1 MTSSRRQ
8 HRHRTTALIR
18 YEWIKLR
25 SLRSTWFIVGGLLVV
40 TGIAGIDGVHAAF
53 RANENAKADPV
64 YGTVGITYAQYL
76 ALVLGVLS
84 VTAEFG
90 TGAIRGSLLVVPRR
104 MSFYAAKAF
113 VAGAL
118 AFAVASAYVIIDLV
132 LEQLLVPRSTVGV
145 GTVPLLRAALGVPLY
160 LALITLLGVGVG
172 TAVRS
177 SAAALTLLGAL
188 FLGADQLVDA
198 RWLPEAGTALARV
211 GHGSAHAAWTGLV
224 AVTAWAA
231 VCLVAGA
238 EALRRFEG

>member
-132 LEQLLVPRSTVGV
+132 LEQLPGSEEHGWCGNGSAAPRSAGRALVLGPDHAPR
-145 GTVPLLRAALGVPLY
+145 GWRGHRSAFLSSRLDAAGRAVPGR
-160 LALITLLGVGVG
+160 
-172 TAVRS
+172 
-177 SAAALTLLGAL
+177 
-188 FLGADQLVDA
+188 
-198 RWLPEAGTALARV
+198 
-211 GHGSAHAAWTGLV
+211 
-224 AVTAWAA
+224 
-231 VCLVAGA
+231 
-238 EALRRFEG
+238 